1 MSTNNPS
8 YKFKCLY
15 LLFAF
20 FLITYIIIGGLYT
33 YWYPTLNDIIGV
45 LRISAMDDLGKWR
58 NGFYGPGYTL
68 IYNIIGAKI
77 LNWAILYIGIMIVSL
92 SLSMVYIMKFL
103 AQFDG
108 LTNSVK
114 YSLGFI
120 TIFFY
125 LFLYNKVGLNYT
137 DGLFIYLLF
146 IGLSL
151 YFSSSIN
158 SNYSGLQIIGLL
170 VIATTFLFRSHAIIF
185 GVITI
190 LTLFLFSK
198 VSYRHI
204 LYTLIILFMPF
215 AIYLLILYVNNF
227 QYENWQNFNLYKFFY
242 GVNWYRI
249 DELLDTPQYIDFN
262 LGDTLLDNPYLVLVT
277 ILKALKS
284 SFFSVFLIFLMPVV
298 AYYFTKERI
307 FIAIFVIC
315 VLYFILILP
324 GWVRGIYPLYIL
336 MYFTIVRLYV
346 LTINKN
352 RVWLILF
359 VLIFLYSGVNTY
371 KQAKHLRNSNHYVQ
385 YVISSLEPT
394 LEEIGVEN
402 INSCFTD
409 DYNLYLYKY
418 NNLLLNNFLGWCN
431 VHPSLK
437 SKKPN
442 SLFKTSSFLKND
454 IKYIIAK
461 KGGFIE
467 KSYPRIEYKKI
478 IPLKFHNIYILNE
491 HK

>member
-158 SNYSGLQIIGLL
+158 SNYS
-170 VIATTFLFRSHAIIF
+170 
-185 GVITI
+185 
-190 LTLFLFSK
+190 
-198 VSYRHI
+198 
-204 LYTLIILFMPF
+204 
-215 AIYLLILYVNNF
+215 
-227 QYENWQNFNLYKFFY
+227 
-242 GVNWYRI
+242 
-249 DELLDTPQYIDFN
+249 
-262 LGDTLLDNPYLVLVT
+262 
-277 ILKALKS
+277 
-284 SFFSVFLIFLMPVV
+284 
-298 AYYFTKERI
+298 
-307 FIAIFVIC
+307 
-315 VLYFILILP
+315 
-324 GWVRGIYPLYIL
+324 
-336 MYFTIVRLYV
+336 
-346 LTINKN
+346 
-352 RVWLILF
+352 
-359 VLIFLYSGVNTY
+359 
-371 KQAKHLRNSNHYVQ
+371 
-385 YVISSLEPT
+385 
-394 LEEIGVEN
+394 
-402 INSCFTD
+402 
-409 DYNLYLYKY
+409 
-418 NNLLLNNFLGWCN
+418 
-431 VHPSLK
+431 
-437 SKKPN
+437 
-442 SLFKTSSFLKND
+442 
-454 IKYIIAK
+454 
-461 KGGFIE
+461 
-467 KSYPRIEYKKI
+467 
-478 IPLKFHNIYILNE
+478 
-491 HK
+491 